1 MPVNLNSVN
10 YERFIR
16 ALLVGPTGRGKTIAA
31 GSWPG
36 KTLIIDFDGRHRPI
50 IDWYP
55 ERVKAGDFSVEL
67 ITPQNFWT
75 KFKPLINELVKYNPY
90 QNVLLDGVTSLSTTT
105 VVMQMLVKGS
115 WDNWYGK
122 KEASGGEE
130 GKGSKVTAGGIMV
143 PGWDEFNG
151 EAMVISTLL
160 ETLKSL
166 QCNLF
171 LSAHPVQRTAIQGKN
186 KAVKYSSIT
195 TFGPKVE
202 SLIPTYFDE
211 VWYFDYQVSS
221 DVNGR
226 EIIKR
231 TCYTSPSEDYLE
243 AKTAMK
249 LPKEI
254 DYTDKNLYDCI
265 KEYL

>member
-1 MPVNLNSVN
+1 MPNLNSESYDKKV
-10 YERFIR
+10 R

-31 GSWPG
+31 SSWPG
-36 KTLIIDFDGRHRPI
+36 KTCIMDFDGRHKPV
-50 IDWYP
+50 IDWYSD
-55 ERVKAGDFSVEL
+55 RVKNGDFFAEI

-75 KFKPLINELVKYNPY
+75 TFKPLVDSICKYNPY
-90 QNVLLDGVTSLSTTT
+90 DNIILDGITSLSTTA

-115 WDNWYGK
+115 FANWFGK
-122 KEASGGEE
+122 KEDSGGTE

-151 EAMVISTLL
+151 EAMIISTLL

-166 QCNLF
+166 KCNLF
-171 LSAHPVQRTAIQGKN
+171 VTAHPVARTAIDAKK

-202 SLIPTYFDE
+202 SIIPTYFDE
-211 VWYFDYQVSS
+211 VWYFDYKIDTDNQ
-221 DVNGR
+221 GK
-226 EIIKR
+226 EIIRR
-231 TCYTSPSEDYLE
+231 TCYTSPSEDYFE

-249 LPKEI
+249 LPGVI
-254 DYTDKNLYDCI
+254 DYTDKNLYDLV
-265 KEYL
+265 KDYL